1 MNDGGSRPQN
11 DNVGGDPGNG
21 GQGGNGNGGG
31 GHQGGRPAG
40 ERGDRGDRGD
50 RGPRGGSR
58 LRGTGREPGRIS
70 RVPADGRG
78 GHGGQSGQGG
88 GSSRGDGPSGGGG
101 GGRGR
106 DGNRD
111 RDRGRD
117 GSRDRRPGGGRPPM
131 ASGASSGGGG
141 PAPRASQPSAPD
153 PMPADPV
160 ITPEAR
166 ALALTAWDLARTRRD
181 KEDTPRGKLM
191 TLRTHQKLI
200 SAIETGR
207 RIPEEDRTFLRV
219 RENAR
224 GSFLLIHGMST
235 GPADLRGLAKHL
247 GDNECNVWVM
257 RLPELGATPG
267 QVSHASWESSLLQAR
282 QRCRML
288 SRGGGDLHVVGLG
301 YGAALALHLASEEP
315 VSSVVLLAPALMP
328 RASAFQR
335 SIVRLRLHR
344 LGFFRKLLGLNAD
357 LLEGM
362 DVARSRVNRVKV
374 PMYAAQCD
382 DDDRAS
388 PASLRFLQ
396 RKAHNR
402 ESRFQLFPTGGHAIL
417 ATHGERVLYGEILKF
432 CGVR

>member
-1 MNDGGSRPQN
+1 
-11 DNVGGDPGNG
+11 
-21 GQGGNGNGGG
+21 
-31 GHQGGRPAG
+31 
-40 ERGDRGDRGD
+40 
-50 RGPRGGSR
+50 
-58 LRGTGREPGRIS
+58 
-70 RVPADGRG
+70 
-78 GHGGQSGQGG
+78 
-88 GSSRGDGPSGGGG
+88 
-101 GGRGR
+101 
-106 DGNRD
+106 
-111 RDRGRD
+111 
-117 GSRDRRPGGGRPPM
+117 
-131 ASGASSGGGG
+131 
-141 PAPRASQPSAPD
+141 
-153 PMPADPV
+153 MPADPV
-160 ITPEAR
+160 ITPEAQ
-166 ALALTAWDLARTRRD
+166 ALALTAWDMARTRRD

-200 SAIETGR
+200 AAIELGR
-207 RIPEEDRTFLRV
+207 HIPEEDRTFLRV

-267 QVSHASWESSLLQAR
+267 QISHASWESSLLQAR
-282 QRCRML
+282 QRCQML

-328 RASAFQR
+328 RVSLLQR
-335 SIVRLRLHR
+335 QIVRLRLHR

-362 DVARSRVNRVKV
+362 DVARSRVGRVKV

-396 RKAHNR
+396 RKAHNN
-402 ESRFQLFPTGGHAIL
+402 ESRFKVFPTGGHAIL
-417 ATHGERVLYGEILKF
+417 AAHGERVLFGEILKF
-432 CGVR
+432 CGIR